1 MATRILLIED
11 DEDDY
16 IITRDLLEDIRDG
29 HYALTWAPTFEAGQ
43 GALASGDFEVCLVDY
58 HVGHR
63 TGLELIE
70 AARAHGCLVPLILL
84 TGVAQRDVDMAA
96 MRAGA
101 ADFLEKGQLTPVLLE
116 RAIRYA
122 INQSRSRCALLEKSA
137 LLRTTLEYTGAGIAT
152 YDANHRLLTW
162 NEPMLRMLGV
172 ALQTVAIGA
181 PTADPACDQHPE
193 EVIAEQLA
201 VIRSAGGAHGEY
213 IAGDGRW
220 LEFRE
225 NPMPGGGH
233 VVICTDITDR
243 KRVEAHLERHQE
255 ELERQVALRT
265 IELETVNANLEIV
278 VSELRQAKE
287 ASEAASRA
295 KSDFLAMMSH
305 EIRTPM
311 NGIIG
316 MVQLLAKTE
325 LTAKQAHFTGSI
337 ETAAESLLAIIN
349 DILDFS
355 KVEAGQLTISADVF
369 QPLVVFERIV
379 GAFADRALAKGIEL
393 LCYYDPGIRLAVR
406 GDAGR
411 LSQVLTNLV
420 GNAIKFT
427 ETGEVILRATLVEAG
442 GDPRIVRFE
451 VEDSGIGMTPEA
463 CRRVFESFVQADGS
477 TTRRFGGTGLGLTI
491 ARRLIELMGGTIH
504 VESTV
509 GKGTRFWFDIPFEDA
524 PSTLR
529 LGQSLDGCAG
539 QRALV
544 VDDNPALRALLR
556 RQLRALDVDSDEA
569 GDVRTAF
576 EHLRSE
582 ARAGRCPSVVFV
594 DRDLP
599 ELNGIALA
607 YAMSVAP
614 ELADTTVALLGSIES
629 MDDGAVLPASPKVVQ
644 LAKPLLLSQIVGSF
658 AAKLGL
664 DTRDAAGAPAAA
676 AAAKPPS
683 ALQGRVLV
691 AEDNLVNQEVAL
703 AMLEAWG
710 LDGVVA
716 ETGAAAVEAVKRE
729 AFDMILMDCQMPVM
743 DGYQATAEI
752 RRLEIR
758 QRSTGRPVP
767 IVALT
772 ANAMPG
778 DRERCL
784 AAGMDDFV
792 HKPFRE
798 HELRAIVATW
808 LTQPAATGERVEPP
822 APPAA
827 ATGPALQAADKGSLR
842 TTIPSSEPSLIMMS
856 R

>member
-16 IITRDLLEDIRDG
+16 VITRDLLEDIRDG
-29 HYALTWAPTFEAGQ
+29 HYELTWAPTFEIGQ
-43 GALASGDFEVCLVDY
+43 SALASGDFEVCLVDY
-58 HVGHR
+58 HVGQR
-63 TGLELIE
+63 TGLDLIE
-70 AARAHGCLVPLILL
+70 EARADGCQVPLILL
-84 TGVAQRDVDMAA
+84 TGVAQRDVDVAA

-122 INQSRSRCALLEKSA
+122 INQSRSRSALLEKSA

-152 YDANHRLLTW
+152 YDANRQLLTW

-172 ALQTVAIGA
+172 ALQSAAIGA
-181 PTADPACDQHPE
+181 PDPPDRADTLAAGEGHPE
-193 EVIAEQLA
+193 DLIARQLA
-201 VIRSAGGAHGEY
+201 VIRDGGGAHGEY
-213 IAGDGRW
+213 VTGDGRW

-287 ASEAASRA
+287 ASEAANRA

-311 NGIIG
+311 NGILG
-316 MVQLLAKTE
+316 MVQLLAKSD
-325 LTAKQAHFTGSI
+325 LTAKQAHFTRSI

-355 KVEAGQLTISADVF
+355 KVEAGKLTISADVF

-379 GAFADRALAKGIEL
+379 GAFADRAIAKGIDL
-393 LCYYDPGIRLAVR
+393 LCYYDPAIRLAVR

-427 ETGEVILRATLVEAG
+427 EAGEVTLRASLVDGG

-451 VEDSGIGMTPEA
+451 VEDTGIGMTPEA

-491 ARRLIELMGGTIH
+491 ARRLIELMGGAIH
-504 VESTV
+504 VESAV
-509 GKGTRFWFDIPFEDA
+509 GTGTRFWFDIPFDDA

-539 QRALV
+539 QRAFV
-544 VDDNPALRALLR
+544 VDDNPAARALLR
-556 RQLRALDVDSDEA
+556 RQLRALGVDGDEA

-576 EHLRSE
+576 EHLRSV

-599 ELNGIALA
+599 ESGGIALA

-614 ELADTTVALLGSIES
+614 ELANTTVVLLGSIET
-629 MDDGAVLPASPKVVQ
+629 MHDGAVLPACPRVVQ
-644 LAKPLLLSQIVGSF
+644 LSKPLLLSQIAGSF
-658 AAKLGL
+658 AATPGAVS
-664 DTRDAAGAPAAA
+664 RDAAGKPTDTTAATPACR
-676 AAAKPPS
+676 
-683 ALQGRVLV
+683 LRGRVLV

-703 AMLEAWG
+703 AMLESWG
-710 LDGVVA
+710 CEGLVA
-716 ETGAAAVEAVKRE
+716 ETGAAAVDMIQRE
-729 AFDMILMDCQMPVM
+729 TFDVILMDCQMPVM

-752 RRLEIR
+752 RRLAIR

-767 IVALT
+767 IIALT

-778 DRERCL
+778 DRDRCL
-784 AAGMDDFV
+784 AAGMDDFL

-798 HELRAIVATW
+798 HELRAVVATW
-808 LTQPAATGERVEPP
+808 LPKALPATD
-822 APPAA
+822 AA
-827 ATGPALQAADKGSLR
+827 R
-842 TTIPSSEPSLIMMS
+842 
-856 R
+856 